1 MDLGPDPDT
10 MRKPRAKSVPD
21 IFANKMQDQ
30 EQGSSDDPRE
40 AVSDDILPEL
50 LEARRTLDLRL
61 EEAVMRSRSKSQGE
75 PDRHSEDVAPNS
87 RV

>member
-1 MDLGPDPDT
+1 

-40 AVSDDILPEL
+40 GASDDILPEL
-50 LEARRTLDLRL
+50 LEARRTLDLRF
-61 EEAVMRSRSKSQGE
+61 EEAVMRQRSRSQEE
-75 PDRHSEDVAPNS
+75 PERHSDDIPPHS

>member
-1 MDLGPDPDT
+1 

-40 AVSDDILPEL
+40 GASDDILPEL
-50 LEARRTLDLRL
+50 
-61 EEAVMRSRSKSQGE
+61 
-75 PDRHSEDVAPNS
+75 
-87 RV
+87 